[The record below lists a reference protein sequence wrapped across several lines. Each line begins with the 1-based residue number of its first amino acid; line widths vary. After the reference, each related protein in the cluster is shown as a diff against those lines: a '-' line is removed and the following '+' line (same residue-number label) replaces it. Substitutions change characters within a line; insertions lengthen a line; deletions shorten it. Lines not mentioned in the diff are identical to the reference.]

1 MGSSSHD
8 SPLGDT
14 DYLKHD
20 LKGRSVRGSAINLF
34 GQSCKFILNLGGTA
48 ILARL
53 LTPSDFG
60 ILAMVMAIVGF
71 VIFFRNLGLS
81 MATVQWE
88 DIRNHQINTL
98 FWVNLGFGLVI
109 FLITWAVAPGISWL
123 YGEPRLTHIT
133 LIIAIGFIFG
143 GLTGQHQALLHRH
156 MRYKELNT
164 VEILS
169 LLGGVGVGVFSAIRG
184 WGYWSLVFKLLS
196 EQFFLMAGMWLTCGW
211 RPGRPAFNKGVR
223 SLLQF
228 GGNLAGVNI
237 LFYLMANLDKF
248 LIGTFYG
255 TKPLGFYSLAYKFL
269 YLPIQQINFPFSRVA
284 LPALSRLQDDIP
296 TYRLYYRKA
305 LHFMVGISL
314 PLVVFLLV
322 TADHV
327 VQVFLGSKWLD
338 SVILFRLLG
347 PAALLGSFGVATRWV
362 FVSLGQTDRQLRWTL
377 FVTPITVLGLGIGLY
392 WGPVGVAASLSITRI
407 LLWFPGIIY
416 CFKTTPL
423 KVNDVGSA
431 IWRPVVSSAL
441 SAAVLLFWIGLD
453 YNIGLVWKLVL
464 EFFIFSLLYIISW
477 VTLPGGKSK
486 GKEIVHLIKELD
498 VFTSKRD
505 KNLSQK

>member
-1 MGSSSHD
+1 MVLSSHD
-8 SPLGDT
+8 IPLGGT

-20 LKGRSVRGSAINLF
+20 LKGRSVRGSAINLS

-60 ILAMVMAIVGF
+60 ILAMVMAVIGF

-81 MATVQWE
+81 MATVQRE
-88 DIRNHQINTL
+88 DIANHQVNSL
-98 FWVNLGFGLVI
+98 FWVNLGFSLVI
-109 FLITWAVAPGISWL
+109 LLISWAIAPGIAWV

-133 LIIAIGFIFG
+133 LIIATGFIFG
-143 GLTGQHQALLHRH
+143 GLMGQHQALLHRY
-156 MRYKELNT
+156 MRYKELNI
-164 VEILS
+164 VETLS
-169 LLGGVGVGVFSAIRG
+169 LLGAVVVGVFSAIRG

-196 EQFFLMAGMWLTCGW
+196 EQFFLMAGMWLTCSW
-211 RPGRPAFNKGVR
+211 RPGRPTFFKGAG
-223 SLLQF
+223 SLIQF

-255 TKPLGFYSLAYKFL
+255 TKPLGFYSLAYQFL

-284 LPALSRLQDDIP
+284 LPALSRLQNDIS

-305 LHFMVGISL
+305 LHFMVGISW

-327 VQVFLGSKWLD
+327 VQIFLGSQWLD

-347 PAALLGSFGVATRWV
+347 PAALLGSLGAATRWV

-377 FVTPITVLGLGIGLY
+377 LVTPITFLGFGVGLF

-423 KVNDVGSA
+423 KISDLGSA

-441 SAAVLLFWIGLD
+441 AAVVLLLLIGLD
-453 YNIGLVWKLVL
+453 FNMGLGWKFVL
-464 EFFIFSLLYIISW
+464 EFFVFSISYIIAW
-477 VTLPGGKSK
+477 IALPGGKSK
-486 GKEIVHLIKELD
+486 GKEIVQLIKELN

-505 KNLSQK
+505 KNIS